1 MLIMAAYVNDVC
13 RLSMG
18 VGSCL
23 AFVQCFRSLEVLALR
38 PGWAAEGG
46 TCRSVG
52 LSYLPKFW
60 DVFGFKTLR
69 GKY

>member
-23 AFVQCFRSLEVLALR
+23 AFVQCFRSLEVLTLR
-38 PGWAAEGG
+38 HGWAAEGG
-46 TCRSVG
+46 TSRSVG
-52 LSYLPKFW
+52 LSFLTKF
-60 DVFGFKTLR
+60 FETFLI
-69 GKY
+69 

>member
-1 MLIMAAYVNDVC
+1 MLIMPAYVNDVC

-23 AFVQCFRSLEVLALR
+23 AFVQCFRSLEVLTLR

-46 TCRSVG
+46 TSRSVD
-52 LSYLPKFW
+52 LSFLTKF
-60 DVFGFKTLR
+60 LELL
-69 GKY
+69 

>member
-1 MLIMAAYVNDVC
+1 MLIMPAYVNDVC

-23 AFVQCFRSLEVLALR
+23 AFVQCFRSLEVLTLR

-46 TCRSVG
+46 TSRSVG
-52 LSYLPKFW
+52 LSFLTKF
-60 DVFGFKTLR
+60 FGTFLI
-69 GKY
+69 

>member
-1 MLIMAAYVNDVC
+1 MPAYVNDVC

-18 VGSCL
+18 MGSCL
-23 AFVQCFRSLEVLALR
+23 AFVQCFRPLEVLALR

-46 TCRSVG
+46 TSRSVG
-52 LSYLPKFW
+52 LSFLRKFW